1 MKSNPVE
8 LVANYLREHSGTTI
22 ANVAVGKAIG
32 EIRHHASDD
41 TYSYVC
47 TVEGTVQHVSYDE
60 EPRRGTR
67 PRPLHG
73 GVLAF
78 RGGAV
83 PPGSRHHAGDNGVTP
98 APTMDGGIM

>member
-47 TVEGTVQHVSYDE
+47 TVEGTVRHVSYDF
-60 EPRRGTR
+60 RTR
-67 PRPLHG
+67 E
-73 GVLAF
+73 
-78 RGGAV
+78 GAERAAWNACRTWQT
-83 PPGSRHHAGDNGVTP
+83 GKGP
-98 APTMDGGIM
+98 A